1 MVVFKLPRDPGET
14 WIKRVIGLP
23 GDRVRL
29 AGGVV
34 FVNGQPIRQ
43 SDGGL
48 TRDPG
53 SPEVTVRRR
62 IERRADGR
70 AYVTFDHGPF
80 HDGDDTAA
88 YRVPE
93 GHYLML
99 GDNRDNSL
107 DGRWPASVGVG
118 YVPAENIVGQARV
131 VLLSWRGASI
141 LKPWTWL
148 NVDLG
153 RFVQAIR

>member
-1 MVVFKLPRDPGET
+1 M
-14 WIKRVIGLP
+14 
-23 GDRVRL
+23 
-29 AGGVV
+29 A
-34 FVNGQPIRQ
+34 
-43 SDGGL
+43 
-48 TRDPG
+48 
-53 SPEVTVRRR
+53 
-62 IERRADGR
+62 RAD
-70 AYVTFDHGPF
+70 DDGPF

-107 DGRWPASVGVG
+107 DGRWPAAVGVG